1 MWNVGAY
8 FCKPVAV
15 EHENDLIQRIER
27 IKDCVRDLNRQ
38 IMYQDTIVKQH
49 AKQGL
54 SYLDTGDE
62 QMARSEAQM
71 QLQAVE
77 TRQSLVDIFT
87 KFRMLLNE
95 IERTQSLS
103 ICVQNF
109 SQASGIL
116 KDIPL
121 NIQNVDETMVRLE
134 QQMER
139 TRDVQK
145 TVTRPR
151 KHENLRQVFLQTE
164 LPELPKNLQR
174 KEEEEEEP
182 IRPSVTLEL

>member
-8 FCKPVAV
+8 FCKPAGEVD
-15 EHENDLIQRIER
+15 HENGLNQRIER

-38 IMYQDTIVKQH
+38 IMYQDTVVKQH
-49 AKQGL
+49 AKRGL

-109 SQASGIL
+109 SQASGVL

-121 NIQNVDETMVRLE
+121 SVQNVDEMMVRFE

-139 TRDVQK
+139 ARDVQK
-145 TVTRPR
+145 AVARPLG
-151 KHENLRQVFLQTE
+151 NLRQVFLQTE
-164 LPELPKNLQR
+164 LPELPKNLTRPQQQ
-174 KEEEEEEP
+174 ETD
-182 IRPSVTLEL
+182 IGPSVTLEL

>member
-38 IMYQDTIVKQH
+38 IMYQDTVVKQH

-54 SYLDTGDE
+54 LYLDTGDE

-145 TVTRPR
+145 TVTRPL

-164 LPELPKNLQR
+164 LPELPKHLTR
-174 KEEEEEEP
+174 PEENV